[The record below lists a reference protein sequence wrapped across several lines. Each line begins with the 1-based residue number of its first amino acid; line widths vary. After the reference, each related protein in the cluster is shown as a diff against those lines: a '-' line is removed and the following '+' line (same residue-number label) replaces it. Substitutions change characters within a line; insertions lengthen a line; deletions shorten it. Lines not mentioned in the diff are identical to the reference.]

1 MILKICYDVLITNN
15 ILIKLETLLTLK
27 NDQTETIM
35 DGTPFPNEYEKKI
48 LKELQYKSK
57 TRKEFLRYWIWLHP
71 SLNKYV
77 HEFKRRRKYWNS
89 QNWLSTFKNTDKALP
104 DFMIVGFPRCGTTS
118 LWEYLSQHPRTYAP
132 KDKELHFFSV
142 RYDSGL
148 DNYLLDFPTK
158 KEKIKRKLSVFEAS
172 PDYILYPKAM
182 ERIKTHLPKSKMII
196 LLRNPV
202 EQIYSQYQ
210 KFVTQG
216 FEIEN
221 LENLMKD
228 DENRLKIFT
237 ERCENNIMKS
247 YTAWFYIPYFSFA
260 KYVTYIRDALRLF
273 PKEQFLFLKTED
285 LKNNPQNVVTKCF
298 EFLELDDY
306 SIKKEFHSRKRKYA
320 TTLSTELRKQ
330 LSDYFKPFNEELEE
344 LLEMKLNW
352 S

>member
-1 MILKICYDVLITNN
+1 
-15 ILIKLETLLTLK
+15 
-27 NDQTETIM
+27 
-35 DGTPFPNEYEKKI
+35 
-48 LKELQYKSK
+48 
-57 TRKEFLRYWIWLHP
+57 
-71 SLNKYV
+71 
-77 HEFKRRRKYWNS
+77 
-89 QNWLSTFKNTDKALP
+89 
-104 DFMIVGFPRCGTTS
+104 
-118 LWEYLSQHPRTYAP
+118 
-132 KDKELHFFSV
+132 
-142 RYDSGL
+142 
-148 DNYLLDFPTK
+148 
-158 KEKIKRKLSVFEAS
+158 
-172 PDYILYPKAM
+172 
-182 ERIKTHLPKSKMII
+182 LPKSKMII